1 MKTIFLIP
9 PSEGKNS
16 ENKINKKFKD
26 VFSELSF
33 EKLNS
38 ARKEIIN
45 YLGKMDFNQKKLEKM
60 TGLKGKN
67 VENAYEINKNLLSSK
82 VKKAIDLFDGV
93 MFKFIDYSNM
103 DNEAK
108 NFFEENFFI
117 FNALLGVN
125 KPLDLIPEFKVKP
138 EGYIEKTKINI
149 FWKEKM
155 NGVFEEY
162 VVFDLLTSNYRKMVD
177 NSEFYKVDFYSMK
190 KGEIKLAGHFSKK
203 YRGQLINYICKNN
216 IKSLD
221 TILNIKTK
229 DLELYEFN
237 KENREI
243 KIIIRN

>member
-1 MKTIFLIP
+1 MKTLFLIP

-16 ENKINKKFKD
+16 EDKINKNFKE

-45 YLGKMDFNQKKLEKM
+45 YLEKMDFNQKNLEEM

-67 VENAYEINKNLLSSK
+67 VEEAYETNKNLLASK
-82 VKKAIDLFDGV
+82 VKKSIELFDGV
-93 MFKFIDYSNM
+93 MFKSIDYLNM
-103 DNEAK
+103 ENQSK
-108 NFFEENFFI
+108 KFFEENFAI

-138 EGYIEKTKINI
+138 EGYIEKTKIHR

-155 NGVFEEY
+155 DDVFEEY
-162 VVFDLLTSNYRKMVD
+162 VVFDLLTSNYRKMLD
-177 NSEFYKVDFYSMK
+177 NSEFYKIDFYAIK
-190 KGEIKLAGHFSKK
+190 KGELKSAGHFSKK
-203 YRGQLINYICKNN
+203 YRGQLINHICKNN
-216 IKSLD
+216 IKSLEA
-221 TILNIKTK
+221 ILNIKTK
-229 DLELYEFN
+229 DLELYEYN

-243 KIIIRN
+243 KMIIRN

>member
-1 MKTIFLIP
+1 MKTLFLIP

-16 ENKINKKFKD
+16 EDKINKNFEE

-33 EKLNS
+33 GKVNS

-45 YLGKMDFNQKKLEKM
+45 YLEIMDFNQKNLEKM

-67 VENAYEINKNLLSSK
+67 VEEAYKTNKNLLASK
-82 VKKAIDLFDGV
+82 VKKTIDLFNGV
-93 MFKFIDYSNM
+93 MFKSIDYSNM
-103 DNEAK
+103 EK
-108 NFFEENFFI
+108 QSKKFFEENFAI

-138 EGYIEKTKINI
+138 EGYIEKTKIHR

-155 NGVFEEY
+155 DDVFEEY

-190 KGEIKLAGHFSKK
+190 KGELKSAGHFSKK

-229 DLELYEFN
+229 NLELYDYDKEN
-237 KENREI
+237 KEI
-243 KIIIRN
+243 KMIIRN

>member
-1 MKTIFLIP
+1 MKNLFLIP

-16 ENKINKKFKD
+16 E
-26 VFSELSF
+26 LSF
-33 EKLNS
+33 GKVNS

-45 YLGKMDFNQKKLEKM
+45 YLEIMDFNQKNLEKM

-67 VENAYEINKNLLSSK
+67 VEEAYKTNKNLLASK
-82 VKKAIDLFDGV
+82 VKKTIDLFNGV
-93 MFKFIDYSNM
+93 MFKSIDYSNM
-103 DNEAK
+103 EK
-108 NFFEENFFI
+108 QSKKFFEENFAI

-138 EGYIEKTKINI
+138 EGYIEKTKIHG

-155 NGVFEEY
+155 DDVFEEY

-190 KGEIKLAGHFSKK
+190 KGELKSAGHFSKK

-221 TILNIKTK
+221 TILN
-229 DLELYEFN
+229 LELYEYDKEN
-237 KENREI
+237 KEI
-243 KIIIRN
+243 KMIIRN